1 MKYIIDKQIVLSRA
15 PEGPL
20 GTYIGP
26 FARSLREQ
34 GYARYSIHRQVRLAA
49 CFSEWLRPKFDSL
62 RQFSGIALS
71 GSPAKSAEKALFRLS
86 ALKIIVQNIFLPI
99 ADSRIFCA

>member
-1 MKYIIDKQIVLSRA
+1 MKHVESGNSLHERMSELCVLTTRH
-15 PEGPL
+15 L
-20 GTYIGP
+20 
-26 FARSLREQ
+26 
-34 GYARYSIHRQVRLAA
+34 VK
-49 CFSEWLRPKFDSL
+49 PKFDSL